1 MEDALSVGFRSTYAV
16 PMRLR
21 DQVIGALNLF
31 LTSREPLTTSQLQ
44 MARVMTD
51 IAAIGI
57 INHWTLQRQEVLAQQ
72 LQSALNSR
80 VIIEQAKGVI
90 AERGGISMGEAFDRL
105 RSTARSSQRPMA
117 EVVRSVIESRG
128 RNLPPTPR

>member
-1 MEDALSVGFRSTYAV
+1 MGFRSTYAV

-117 EVVRSVIESRG
+117 EVARSVIESRG